1 MASKD
6 DSLIDLKSELNSLKN
21 ELDESIDPVSG
32 KDNSSDMMDLKQR
45 MDKSDQEMRA
55 MTEAMKTTLLDVR
68 TLMQDMDNPFNMLR
82 DMGVDK
88 LVNKAVETVEDEVNK
103 QKREEAKKRMAED
116 ERKPEKIV
124 EVEKSPSFSSLPTMH
139 SPFGNQGPTMNLAPN
154 PFASPPISSPINEPV
169 PQRVPPSPIHSPAP
183 AQPIIPTSGYTG
195 QQQSI
200 PTSNSVLS
208 ELERRLSETEE
219 AIPKILDKVD
229 KTERIMG
236 NLSEKF
242 NVFLTRLEKGNYPI
256 VDKPIRDEYSQN
268 NSEPSKQYNNRQ
280 QTKASGEVYYEAYV
294 SLVADYLVLRF
305 GEKGAEEI
313 LLEGMYKGWASPKVV
328 RDIMDHANNR
338 TRGNDS
344 RPLPFGIGMMSSD
357 VEDKILLTSLL
368 RNLDQPVTMWEEP
381 THLFMLL
388 ALVTRTR
395 ETKLTRT

>member
-6 DSLIDLKSELNSLKN
+6 NSLIDLKSELNALKD

-32 KDNSSDMMDLKQR
+32 KDYSSDMMDLKTR

-103 QKREEAKKRMAED
+103 QKIEEAKKRMAEN
-116 ERKPEKIV
+116 EGKPEKTV
-124 EVEKSPSFSSLPTMH
+124 EVEKTPSLSSLSGQQ

-154 PFASPPISSPINEPV
+154 PFAPTSDTSSLHESIP
-169 PQRVPPSPIHSPAP
+169 RRTPSTP
-183 AQPIIPTSGYTG
+183 AQRMISIPG
-195 QQQSI
+195 QQKS
-200 PTSNSVLS
+200 TSNSVLS
-208 ELERRLSETEE
+208 ELERRLSNTEE
-219 AIPKILDKVD
+219 AIPQILDKFEN
-229 KTERIMG
+229 TERIIG
-236 NLSEKF
+236 NLSTKF
-242 NVFLTRLEKGNYPI
+242 SVLLERLEKDNGSTT
-256 VDKPIRDEYSQN
+256 KRPIRDDYSQS
-268 NSEPSKQYNNRQ
+268 NSVQQKQFNHRQ
-280 QTKASGEVYYEAYV
+280 QVEATGGVYYEAYV

-305 GEKGAEEI
+305 GEKGTEEI
-313 LLEGMYKGWASPKVV
+313 LLEGMYKGWASSKVV
-328 RDIMDHANNR
+328 RDILDHSKNQS
-338 TRGNDS
+338 RGMDS
-344 RPLPFGIGMMSSD
+344 RPLPFGVGMMSSD

-368 RNLDQPVTMWEEP
+368 RNLDQPVSMWEEP

-395 ETKLTRT
+395 ETKLTRA